1 MNIEMMSMMLEGK
14 GFAIDSATRGTLA
27 LEIIKTRFELT
38 IQGKGEMYKI
48 IFLDY
53 SMPEMDGP

>member
-1 MNIEMMSMMLEGK
+1 MMSLMLEGK
-14 GFAIDSATRGTLA
+14 GHNIDSATRGIFA
-27 LEIIKTRFELT
+27 LENIKNRFALT
-38 IQGKGEMYKI
+38 IKGKASMYKI